1 MLISQ
6 PLIMLKRTN
15 ALDNIESFCCFLSTL
30 FPKVFCTGI
39 LTWSYGVYIIIIC
52 YQNMARKSPTIAVL
66 MGTFGTILYVLC
78 IYTYYQII
86 LVGPGSPLDYPEL
99 RIHNLSSLD
108 RRHSTNTHDR
118 SESGGNSGSPSGN
131 TSGIN
136 SDVNSEINST
146 TALMADPEESVG
158 SEEPPSQYLILHTV
172 KNAGTSYRY
181 CTKCS
186 VWKPDRTHHCSSSG
200 KCILKMDHYCPW
212 FSICVGYFNQ
222 KFFVQ
227 FLMYV
232 FMYSALMLGSS
243 TSTLWSFFV
252 EERYDQNEFLPI
264 NLVLLF
270 VFGAAFTGAVGFFAA
285 FLYYLTLKNM
295 TTIEFQEELWNYRDS
310 KGRGFK
316 YDFDS
321 NGKRKKL
328 GNIFDL
334 GYKKNFTA
342 VMGDTWLTWLLPI
355 SVTTRSIEALHN
367 NGINF
372 EINEELYQKWCQ
384 NAELQ
389 DQLNNQLAEYTR
401 RVRDGRSQA

>member
-6 PLIMLKRTN
+6 PQIMLKRTN
-15 ALDNIESFCCFLSTL
+15 AVSNIESYCCFLASL
-30 FPKVFCTGI
+30 FPKVFCTTI
-39 LTWSYGVYIIIIC
+39 LTWSYAVFMIIIC
-52 YQNMARKSPTIAVL
+52 YQNIGRTSPITAVL
-66 MGTFGTILYVLC
+66 MAAFGTLLYLIC
-78 IYTYYQII
+78 LYTYYQII

-99 RIHNLSSLD
+99 RIHNMHALD
-108 RRHSTNTHDR
+108 RRPGTDQNTV
-118 SESGGNSGSPSGN
+118 G
-131 TSGIN
+131 N
-136 SDVNSEINST
+136 SDVS
-146 TALMADPEESVG
+146 TALMADAEESVG
-158 SEEPPSQYLILHTV
+158 SEEPPTQYLILHTV
-172 KNAGTSYRY
+172 KSAGSSYRY

-186 VWKPDRTHHCSSSG
+186 VWKPDRAHHCSSSG

-212 FSICVGYFNQ
+212 FSICIGFFNY

-227 FLMYV
+227 FLVYV

-243 TSTLWSFFV
+243 VALLWAFFV
-252 EERYDQNEFLPI
+252 EERYDQDEFLPV

-295 TTIEFQEELWNYRDS
+295 TTIEFQEERWNYRDA

-316 YDFDS
+316 YEFDS

-342 VMGDTWLTWLLPI
+342 VMGHTWMSWLLPI
-355 SVTTRSIEALHN
+355 SVTTKSIEAIHN

-372 EINEELYQKWCQ
+372 EINEDSYQKWCQ

-401 RVRDGRSQA
+401 RMREGRSQ